1 MEFKTRPLT
10 PEYGVEVLDVD
21 LAQIDEAMAETIL
34 KSANEHA
41 LLLFRRQSLHDED
54 IYRLSA
60 AMGPVEEPAA
70 KSNHS
75 PDFKQVN
82 YISNL
87 NDAEGTFIGNPI
99 TNTDGGWHT
108 DQAFRKNPATL
119 STLFCII
126 NPHTGGG
133 TSFCSTRLGYEAL
146 PHDLKQRLKG
156 LRGQYIPG
164 RSHEVE
170 KIEVTHP
177 VALTNPVNARKT
189 LYVTP
194 GTRGFEGL
202 DKSESDALKAELMTY
217 LLRPERIYQHH
228 YRMGDMLIYDN
239 AQLLHKRDGYEGP
252 RFLKITRVFLS
263 PECFAV
269 PD

>member
-21 LAQIDEAMAETIL
+21 LAQIDEGMVETIL

-126 NPHTGGG
+126 N
-133 TSFCSTRLGYEAL
+133 
-146 PHDLKQRLKG
+146 
-156 LRGQYIPG
+156 
-164 RSHEVE
+164 
-170 KIEVTHP
+170 
-177 VALTNPVNARKT
+177 
-189 LYVTP
+189 
-194 GTRGFEGL
+194 
-202 DKSESDALKAELMTY
+202 
-217 LLRPERIYQHH
+217 
-228 YRMGDMLIYDN
+228 
-239 AQLLHKRDGYEGP
+239 
-252 RFLKITRVFLS
+252 
-263 PECFAV
+263 
-269 PD
+269 